1 MILLYGIFCFQGKVV
16 NLFQDYLAFKAEL
29 DRRGNTF
36 AKLDD
41 KVKAG
46 KALKITPEQFKPLED
61 EWKKV
66 SRQTRLWLWKL
77 DASLPGKLGKFGD
90 WLNQA
95 EEILAQEEEILENPE
110 EMAAQL
116 TNILAEHKVSSKY
129 VCENCSFNQD
139 KSRLVS
145 VLDI

>member
-1 MILLYGIFCFQGKVV
+1 MQRPIFPLSFMHFVV
-16 NLFQDYLAFKAEL
+16 INLFQDYLAFKAEL
-29 DRRGNTF
+29 DRRGNVYI
-36 AKLDD
+36 KLGD
-41 KVKAG
+41 KVKTG
-46 KALKITPEQFKPLED
+46 KALKITPEQFKPLEE

-116 TNILAEHKVSSKY
+116 GNVLAEHKV
-129 VCENCSFNQD
+129 
-139 KSRLVS
+139 KSVT
-145 VLDI
+145 

>member
-1 MILLYGIFCFQGKVV
+1 MK
-16 NLFQDYLAFKAEL
+16 
-29 DRRGNTF
+29 T
-36 AKLDD
+36 
-41 KVKAG
+41 G

-66 SRQTRLWLWKL
+66 CRQTRLWLWKL

-116 TNILAEHKVSSKY
+116 GNILAEHKVSVKLSM
-129 VCENCSFNQD
+129 
-139 KSRLVS
+139 
-145 VLDI
+145 

>member
-1 MILLYGIFCFQGKVV
+1 MK
-16 NLFQDYLAFKAEL
+16 
-29 DRRGNTF
+29 T
-36 AKLDD
+36 
-41 KVKAG
+41 G

-116 TNILAEHKVSSKY
+116 TNILAEHKVRSLF
-129 VCENCSFNQD
+129 VNMVVEIVILIQ
-139 KSRLVS
+139 KSLLWFLS
-145 VLDI
+145 IFFTTIYFHKNISP

>member
-1 MILLYGIFCFQGKVV
+1 M
-16 NLFQDYLAFKAEL
+16 

-36 AKLDD
+36 AKLDE
-41 KVKAG
+41 KVKSG
-46 KALKITPEQFKPLED
+46 KALKITPDQFKPLED

-95 EEILAQEEEILENPE
+95 EEILEQEEEILENPE

-116 TNILAEHKVSSKY
+116 GNILEEHKVRLNFCQY
-129 VCENCSFNQD
+129 ECSFLLLS
-139 KSRLVS
+139 KLVWNVICGSYQS
-145 VLDI
+145 VTSAAVKKG